1 MSDYNELDRNLEG
14 IRQERVDYVL
24 SHYWHNPDKIRETQ
38 YAHLLDALTIAEREY
53 AERQG
58 VDPDR
63 FRT

>member
-38 YAHLLDALTIAEREY
+38 YAHLLDALTIAER
-53 AERQG
+53 Q
-58 VDPDR
+58 
-63 FRT
+63 